1 MFERTLG
8 RALTLLF
15 LDYLRRRFRGPW
27 ARLVAR
33 YPWVRW
39 IPILVVC
46 GWCLLM
52 AYYSVAFFWPLGLA
66 FGVAAI
72 LTIRD
77 GALRRG
83 VWAPRDAGQATTRS
97 LHRAPAKTPGEVVLV
112 YCSRCGKR
120 NRVSHQPGADGV
132 HYCGACHTPLVV
144 PRVRVW

>member
-15 LDYLRRRFRGPW
+15 LDYLRRRLRGPW

-33 YPWVRW
+33 SPWVRW

-66 FGVAAI
+66 FGVAAV

-83 VWAPRDAGQATTRS
+83 VWASWDAGRAMTRS
-97 LHRAPAKTPGEVVLV
+97 PHRAPT
-112 YCSRCGKR
+112 
-120 NRVSHQPGADGV
+120 
-132 HYCGACHTPLVV
+132 
-144 PRVRVW
+144 